1 MKKYIFRNTALEYL
15 FGNEYEYSGYSD
27 VSVSDI
33 YDEYYFCYFLEYTND
48 KNELIN
54 SIKKTKFNLEYVIN
68 NIKDKKIYI
77 FTLYNYFAKEIII
90 ADNELEKEISDF
102 NNYLYKLKENT
113 YIIDIKDFYLSYNN
127 CFDSRFFYNYNAII
141 TPKLKSEFKDWFD
154 KIYTNIN
161 KTRKKC
167 LIVDFDNTIWNGV
180 LGEDGIDGI
189 GFSGAY
195 PNNIYGEVQR
205 IIKQLK
211 NLGIVL
217 CGVTKNNESDIEEVF
232 SVREDLILKK
242 EDFTIIKA
250 GWDNKVNS
258 ILEIKSSLNIGM
270 DSIVFIDDNV
280 FEIELV
286 NKNINEIETILLPEE
301 KYKIPQF
308 LNKRLFEYFSSYNI
322 SKEDINKSEMYN
334 NLQKAE
340 NMKLSIPDYDSY
352 LKALEMQITI
362 DYLNKNNIDR
372 IVQLINKSNQF
383 NLTTIRY
390 TKEEL
395 LSSLSDDDYVYCVSV
410 KDKFGDL
417 GICGVAIT
425 RNKGNY
431 YYIENLLISCRI
443 IGRTIE
449 NEFLKT
455 ILNDLYSKN
464 ITLVESKYIKSNKN
478 EQVEKFYNNFGFEEY
493 ESSDIEKKYKSQI
506 TKYSIGENM
515 EVKFNGIRN

>member
-1 MKKYIFRNTALEYL
+1 
-15 FGNEYEYSGYSD
+15 
-27 VSVSDI
+27 
-33 YDEYYFCYFLEYTND
+33 
-48 KNELIN
+48 
-54 SIKKTKFNLEYVIN
+54 
-68 NIKDKKIYI
+68 
-77 FTLYNYFAKEIII
+77 
-90 ADNELEKEISDF
+90 
-102 NNYLYKLKENT
+102 
-113 YIIDIKDFYLSYNN
+113 
-127 CFDSRFFYNYNAII
+127 
-141 TPKLKSEFKDWFD
+141 
-154 KIYTNIN
+154 
-161 KTRKKC
+161 
-167 LIVDFDNTIWNGV
+167 
-180 LGEDGIDGI
+180 
-189 GFSGAY
+189 
-195 PNNIYGEVQR
+195 
-205 IIKQLK
+205 
-211 NLGIVL
+211 
-217 CGVTKNNESDIEEVF
+217 
-232 SVREDLILKK
+232 
-242 EDFTIIKA
+242 
-250 GWDNKVNS
+250 
-258 ILEIKSSLNIGM
+258 M

-308 LNKRLFEYFSSYNI
+308 LNEKLFEYFSSYNI

-372 IVQLINKSNQF
+372 IIQLINKSNQF

-395 LSSLSDDDYVYCVSV
+395 SSSLSDDDYVYCVSV

-431 YYIENLLISCRI
+431 YYIENLLMSCRI